1 MKHGDK
7 IKIDGKVVTVYE
19 CDRKARCNRSRD
31 CGKLCKF
38 TPDIKHAVKD
48 KQLSFLEDK

>member
-7 IKIDGKVVTVYE
+7 IKIDGKVVTVFE

-38 TPDIKHAVKD
+38 TADKKHAVLH
-48 KQLSFLEDK
+48 KQLSGLEDK